1 MRNKLLG
8 SQANWLLAGV
18 TAVIATMM
26 VSVPVLAGS
35 PVLREKLN
43 DLGYTVTASEV
54 PQTIADQP
62 QPSEYALSL
71 HNELGQSVLKTNQV
85 QLGPLSDLILADVD
99 GDGVREIIVS
109 MNTDPVEQI
118 VHFVDI
124 FQFNGQSLRLMER
137 NLAKINPST
146 HEIWLF

>member
-1 MRNKLLG
+1 M
-8 SQANWLLAGV
+8 
-18 TAVIATMM
+18 
-26 VSVPVLAGS
+26 
-35 PVLREKLN
+35 
-43 DLGYTVTASEV
+43 